1 MVAIFLIII
10 LLMRVLQSTF
20 SKKVS
25 MNIPAGIKPY
35 IKYIGISKLLAAG
48 FALITIMM
56 EGGFGNANLEM
67 LIISACSGIALA
79 IGSLCGI
86 KALQNGTLALSSMF
100 STAGLLVP
108 CVLGI
113 FVFDEPLSVMQM
125 VCIAALLIGAWL
137 LVDSSKKLYTDFSLK
152 SGLYLTGYLLTNG
165 IVMFCQKLFGEL
177 QPDGNVALFSMLTF
191 LIPAAVLLCAI
202 PFVGEKG
209 KGENKLPKSV
219 ILYSVVLAFAVF
231 IIQQFVTILTTKLS
245 SAVLF
250 TFVNGGATVVAAI
263 VGAILYKEKITL
275 KSALG
280 VIIGVTAMICI
291 KIF

>member
-10 LLMRVLQSTF
+10 LVMRVLQSTF

-48 FALITIMM
+48 FALITIIM

-152 SGLYLTGYLLTNG
+152 SGLYLTGSLLTNG

>member
-79 IGSLCGI
+79 IASLCGI

-137 LVDSSKKLYTDFSLK
+137 LVDSSKKLYTGFSLK
-152 SGLYLTGYLLTNG
+152 SGLYLTGSLITNG

-202 PFVGEKG
+202 PFVEEKG
-209 KGENKLPKSV
+209 KEENKLPKSV